1 MTPPLA
7 LWALPLVLV
16 LLGVAIALGRFSP
29 TVSAVASAAT
39 LCAVVYAAFGS
50 TPTRREGRRP
60 VANLLGLLPGH
71 LLLLFGL
78 GTLSRPDAFGLAWSV
93 LPIGSAVY
101 DWTSTRGPFRGRTS
115 ILAGLYAIIWIVVFF
130 LLERFI
136 VERKGLSGRAD
147 IVAAV
152 AFGAAGVVFA
162 VTGVV
167 RHRRAAKE

>member
-7 LWALPLVLV
+7 LWTLPLVLV
-16 LLGVAIALGRFSP
+16 LLGVAIALGRFSA
-29 TVSAVASAAT
+29 TVSAVACAAT

-50 TPTRREGRRP
+50 TRREGRRP

-78 GTLSRPDAFGLAWSV
+78 GTLARPDALGLAWSA

-115 ILAGLYAIIWIVVFF
+115 ILAGLYAIIWTVAFF

-136 VERKGLSGRAD
+136 VERKGLSGRAN